1 MLAVL
6 IVVSWHTLT
15 ILDVC
20 GWPTFGNSSWP
31 SFDAAVFR
39 IPFEG
44 PICTRGESDA
54 RLIDF

>member
-1 MLAVL
+1 MLAVNR
-6 IVVSWHTLT
+6 SFWAYSLT

-44 PICTRGESDA
+44 PTRTREESDA